1 MRRMK
6 VPACF
11 GPLSFSMFLLVSM
24 ASTQALRAQNAPA
37 SGTSVVVRMIDAVDS
52 GSDPAGKQYRA
63 SVTKPVNTGNGVT
76 IPQGAAATVTLTHNG
91 SAWTTQLASVT
102 INGQAVAV
110 TSSSAS
116 VTSAAQSAAGGAVNT
131 VNSVIGAFGHHTN
144 APAGISAIAT
154 GQRVVLPPGTTLTF
168 VLSQPPASNPATP
181 AVQPLAA
188 SAAPAPSA
196 TATSG
201 ASASGGVTTLV
212 VCYSNINTLYLSAA
226 FEAPADRYGDA
237 TLAFSNYLQ
246 AAYHYSMGVKC
257 LPMFTIVDVGA
268 AQKQLAGFA
277 AQLKPIDTGWRPG
290 QPAVAQGQSG
300 FDPLAQGPGGIDLT
314 QHRLTTYFC
323 SLTAMGGTTMAVD
336 QHQPNWNANETT
348 YVSQVFQADWDSAPV
363 SMAYKVFIRDH
374 YVHDLNPSAN
384 LSPRCNAQSPAMQT
398 SMHQTAMISNKRIGH
413 AVPVDFTYTPAQV
426 AEARAGESAA
436 AAQTAALQAP
446 TAAANQK
453 YVFCH
458 SAWAA
463 GSTVPAGTVMYV
475 SDIFP
480 ADMPPPVVHVP
491 GHAPPPA
498 NANGAQINRTNALQ
512 TSFFAFLQKQ
522 YGYKDSGNYPTTCA
536 TIFPPTAGGLQSAQS
551 NKQKTEDGVRQLN
564 GQIVDTGWKYTP

>member
-1 MRRMK
+1 
-6 VPACF
+6 
-11 GPLSFSMFLLVSM
+11 
-24 ASTQALRAQNAPA
+24 
-37 SGTSVVVRMIDAVDS
+37 MIDTVDS
-52 GSDPAGKQYRA
+52 GNDPAGKQYRA
-63 SVTKPVNTGNGVT
+63 SVTKAVDAGNGVT
-76 IPQGAAATVTLTHNG
+76 IPQGAVAAVTLAKNSNG
-91 SAWTTQLASVT
+91 SGWTTQLVSVT
-102 INGQAVAV
+102 INGQPVAVA
-110 TSSSAS
+110 SGSAS
-116 VTSAAQSAAGGAVNT
+116 VTAGVQSAASSTLSSVGSMLGGL
-131 VNSVIGAFGHHTN
+131 GHHVN
-144 APAGISAIAT
+144 APTGVAAVAM

-168 VLSQPPASNPATP
+168 VLSQPPASGSGGSTAP
-181 AVQPLAA
+181 
-188 SAAPAPSA
+188 AAPAPAAQTMTASA
-196 TATSG
+196 AAAPSPAATSS
-201 ASASGGVTTLV
+201 ASVSGGVTTLV

-226 FEAPADRYGDA
+226 FEAPADRYSDA
-237 TLAFSNYLQ
+237 ALGFASYLQ

-257 LPMFTIVDVGA
+257 LPMFTIADVGA

-323 SLTAMGGTTMAVD
+323 LLTAMGGTTMAVD

-348 YVSQVFQADWDSAPV
+348 YISQLFQADWDSAPV

-384 LSPRCNAQSPAMQT
+384 LSPRCGAQSPAMQT
-398 SMHQTAMISNKRIGH
+398 GMHQTAMISNKRTGKS
-413 AVPVDFTYTPAQV
+413 VPVDFTYTPAQV

-491 GHAPPPA
+491 GHAPPPP
-498 NANGAQINRTNALQ
+498 NANGTQINRTNALQ

-536 TIFPPTAGGLQSAQS
+536 TSFPPTAGGLQSAQS

-564 GQIVDTGWKYTP
+564 GQIVETNWKTQ

>member
-1 MRRMK
+1 
-6 VPACF
+6 
-11 GPLSFSMFLLVSM
+11 
-24 ASTQALRAQNAPA
+24 
-37 SGTSVVVRMIDAVDS
+37 MIDTVDS
-52 GSDPAGKQYRA
+52 GNDPAGKQYRA
-63 SVTKPVNTGNGVT
+63 SVTKAVDAGNGVT
-76 IPQGAAATVTLTHNG
+76 IPQGAVAAVTLAKNSNG
-91 SAWTTQLASVT
+91 SGWTTQLVSVT
-102 INGQAVAV
+102 INGQPVAVA
-110 TSSSAS
+110 SGPAS
-116 VTSAAQSAAGGAVNT
+116 VTSAAQSAAGNAVSSI
-131 VNSVIGAFGHHTN
+131 NSVLGGFGHHVN
-144 APAGISAIAT
+144 APAAATAIAT

-168 VLSQPPASNPATP
+168 VLSQPPASGSGGSTAP
-181 AVQPLAA
+181 
-188 SAAPAPSA
+188 AAPAPAAQTMTASVA
-196 TATSG
+196 PAATSG
-201 ASASGGVTTLV
+201 AGASGRVTTLV

-226 FEAPADRYGDA
+226 FEAPADRYSDA

-246 AAYHYSMGVKC
+246 AAYRYSMGVKC
-257 LPMFTIVDVGA
+257 LPMFTIAGVGD

-336 QHQPNWNANETT
+336 PHQPNWNANETT

-363 SMAYKVFIRDH
+363 SIAYKVFIRDH
-374 YVHDLNPSAN
+374 YVHDVNPSAD

-398 SMHQTAMISNKRIGH
+398 SMHQTAMISNKRTGKS
-413 AVPVDFTYTPAQV
+413 VPVDFTYTPAEAAGGNAAV
-426 AEARAGESAA
+426 AQAA
-436 AAQTAALQAP
+436 AAATAAATP

-463 GSTVPAGTVMYV
+463 GTTVPAGTVIYV

-480 ADMPPPVVHVP
+480 ADMPPPVTHVP

-536 TIFPPTAGGLQSAQS
+536 TSFPPTAGGLQSAQS
-551 NKQKTEDGVRQLN
+551 NKQKTEAGVRQLN
-564 GQIVDTGWKYTP
+564 GKIVETGWKTQ

>member
-1 MRRMK
+1 
-6 VPACF
+6 
-11 GPLSFSMFLLVSM
+11 
-24 ASTQALRAQNAPA
+24 
-37 SGTSVVVRMIDAVDS
+37 MIDTVDS
-52 GSDPAGKQYRA
+52 GNDPAGKQYRA
-63 SVTKPVNTGNGVT
+63 SVTKAVDAGNGVT
-76 IPQGAAATVTLTHNG
+76 IPQGAVAAVTLAKNSNG
-91 SAWTTQLASVT
+91 SGWTTQLVSVTVNGQPVAVASGPASVQS
-102 INGQAVAV
+102 GV
-110 TSSSAS
+110 
-116 VTSAAQSAAGGAVNT
+116 QSAASSTLSSVGSMLGGL
-131 VNSVIGAFGHHTN
+131 GHHVN
-144 APAGISAIAT
+144 APTGVAAVAM

-168 VLSQPPASNPATP
+168 VLSQPPASGSGGSTTP
-181 AVQPLAA
+181 
-188 SAAPAPSA
+188 AAPAPAAQTMTASA
-196 TATSG
+196 AAAPSAAATSS

-257 LPMFTIVDVGA
+257 LPMFTIAGVGA

-374 YVHDLNPSAN
+374 YVHDLNPSAD
-384 LSPRCNAQSPAMQT
+384 LSPRCGAQSPAMET
-398 SMHQTAMISNKRIGH
+398 SMHQTAMISNKRTGKS
-413 AVPVDFTYTPAQV
+413 VPVDFTYTPAQAAGGNAAV
-426 AEARAGESAA
+426 AQAA
-436 AAQTAALQAP
+436 AAATVSGTP

-463 GSTVPAGTVMYV
+463 GTTVPAGTVMYV

-480 ADMPPPVVHVP
+480 ADMPPPVTHVP
-491 GHAPPPA
+491 GHPAPPA

-536 TIFPPTAGGLQSAQS
+536 TSFPPTAGGLQSAQS

-564 GQIVDTGWKYTP
+564 GQIVETGWKTQ